1 MPWVLRGICTSV
13 HPMGLSLEDIA
24 HTLPEPR
31 SQSKRRVRGAAALKL
46 EGSTGMSWHGL
57 RWKTCQ
63 RLVTPGS
70 KINHTS
76 SRDDSSKIVPWC
88 TFIRRWTS
96 EKGRGS
102 RFHYIFRVIRN
113 SFGFAGL
120 IHDLVCELCLLK
132 PGFCCWF
139 FRSGVGGYFVYEVMH
154 PSSVNKV

>member
-46 EGSTGMSWHGL
+46 EGSTGMSWHDL

-63 RLVTPGS
+63 RLVSPGS

-76 SRDDSSKIVPWC
+76 SKDDSSKIVPWC
-88 TFIRRWTS
+88 TFICRWTS

-102 RFHYIFRVIRN
+102 RFHYIFSSYQKQFWVCRIDTW
-113 SFGFAGL
+113 FGMWAVFIKARFLLL
-120 IHDLVCELCLLK
+120 IFPFRGGKV
-132 PGFCCWF
+132 FCV
-139 FRSGVGGYFVYEVMH
+139 RSNA
-154 PSSVNKV
+154 SKQRK